1 MRTSHRLAWIGGVAA
16 LLASPLGSP
25 ARAETVLNVA
35 TAGSE
40 NMVDYVTDY
49 LAPKFKET
57 HPDVEIRV
65 VGTGPGDAG
74 SQKIYEKLA
83 AQKAAGAEVVD
94 VDVAVVHQ
102 KMAGQMVE
110 EGLLG
115 AYRGD
120 IETGKLVSRDTAKNA
135 LGTDVDGYVMPMF
148 HSQTA
153 LAYNPLLVSEPP
165 KSYAELADW
174 VKEHPGQFG
183 YNGIKNGMSGVSFV
197 VGWIYNNSDNPEQ
210 LMQGPY
216 DPAVEQGWTD
226 ALAQL
231 KEFNQS
237 ITFTPS
243 NAGTLDM
250 LNRGEIGIGPVWVDM
265 FYTWQADGR
274 LSPDVKL
281 ELIEPGM
288 PGQPM
293 YYVTPDKAAQPQLA
307 RDFIALATSPE
318 VQAEGIVKTFNWYPG
333 IDAQYI
339 QESIDQATWD
349 KLFAD
354 VSPEDLASK
363 GKSFPIGPYFD
374 DILEAYEKN
383 VEN

>member
-1 MRTSHRLAWIGGVAA
+1 MTTANRLAWIGGVAA
-16 LLASPLGSP
+16 LLAYPIG
-25 ARAETVLNVA
+25 AAQAQTVLNVA

-74 SQKIYEKLA
+74 SQKIFEKLE
-83 AQKAAGAEVVD
+83 AQKAAGVATAD
-94 VDVAVVHQ
+94 IDVAVVHQ

-115 AYRGD
+115 KYRGD
-120 IETGKLVSRDTAKNA
+120 IDTGKLVTRDTATNA
-135 LGTDVDGYVMPMF
+135 LGTDVDGFVMPMF

-153 LAYNPLLVSEPP
+153 LAYNPLLVSDPP
-165 KSYAELADW
+165 KSYAELAGW

-197 VGWIYNNSDNPEQ
+197 VGWIYNNSPNPEQ
-210 LMQGPY
+210 LMKGPY
-216 DPAVEQGWTD
+216 DPAVEADWAD

-231 KEFNQS
+231 KDFNQS

-250 LNRGEIGIGPVWVDM
+250 LNRGEIGMGPVWVDM

-281 ELIEPGM
+281 ELIAPGM

-293 YYVTPDKAAQPQLA
+293 YYVTPENAAQPQLA
-307 RDFIALATSPE
+307 REFIALATSPE

-333 IDAQYI
+333 IDAEYI
-339 QESIDQATWD
+339 QASIDQATWD

-354 VSPEDLASK
+354 VTPEDLASK

-374 DILEAYEKN
+374 DILEAYEKS

>member
-1 MRTSHRLAWIGGVAA
+1 
-16 LLASPLGSP
+16 
-25 ARAETVLNVA
+25 
-35 TAGSE
+35 
-40 NMVDYVTDY
+40 
-49 LAPKFKET
+49 
-57 HPDVEIRV
+57 
-65 VGTGPGDAG
+65 
-74 SQKIYEKLA
+74 
-83 AQKAAGAEVVD
+83 
-94 VDVAVVHQ
+94 
-102 KMAGQMVE
+102 
-110 EGLLG
+110 
-115 AYRGD
+115 
-120 IETGKLVSRDTAKNA
+120 
-135 LGTDVDGYVMPMF
+135 
-148 HSQTA
+148 
-153 LAYNPLLVSEPP
+153 
-165 KSYAELADW
+165 
-174 VKEHPGQFG
+174 
-183 YNGIKNGMSGVSFV
+183 
-197 VGWIYNNSDNPEQ
+197 
-210 LMQGPY
+210 
-216 DPAVEQGWTD
+216 
-226 ALAQL
+226 
-231 KEFNQS
+231 
-237 ITFTPS
+237 
-243 NAGTLDM
+243 M

-354 VSPEDLASK
+354 VSPEDLAAK